1 MHVSSH
7 WYTTQVS
14 RCQLNFKTVQ
24 WLSRVLFE
32 QFAAGESSSQASMV
46 RAVRATV
53 RPEVLQ
59 GRIGWNLDDA
69 GIGVGRRISETYQDP
84 TLAFPG
90 MQGITDRPT
99 LVKGDDNL
107 WYVLELCEPL
117 RSLIDMSA
125 DFFGYDGPREVLTF
139 ITEGE
144 KPPALLGFTLAD
156 DDADNVPTMRQLLK
170 YVVSTRLSFG
180 LPTAY
185 SHGNSLENTTG
196 RLRLLPH

>member
-53 RPEVLQ
+53 RAEVLQ

-69 GIGVGRRISETYQDP
+69 GLGVGRHISETYQDS

-90 MQGITDRPT
+90 MHGITATAT

-117 RSLIDMSA
+117 HSLIDMSA

-156 DDADNVPTMRQLLK
+156 DDADNEPTMRQLLK